1 MNIREGMGIKTLQGA
16 RGTITKVEMQ
26 SHNGEVWY
34 DLRIKPDDI
43 GDRLFDNNYIGK
55 RIEWHGIE
63 KDMYK
68 HFESIGGENLQ
79 TVSMSD
85 FKALQEQV
93 IRLTKRVEYLEKQSN
108 IQQNLNLTSE

>member
-1 MNIREGMGIKTLQGA
+1 MNIREGMGIKTVEGVLGI
-16 RGTITKVEMQ
+16 ITKAEMK

-34 DLRIKPDDI
+34 DLCIKPV
-43 GDRLFDNNYIGK
+43 NNNGYVS
-55 RIEWHGIE
+55 EYHGLE
-63 KDMYK
+63 KNMYK
-68 HFESIGGENLQ
+68 YFVFVGGENLQ